1 MKKLSFLSLIFIS
14 SLIFYT
20 CQKEEV
26 EPQIT
31 PITKEIEEPQIVL
44 PRTGFTDRI
53 FFKSSL
59 TTDNVLLS
67 GQANYLRTYNIYNK
81 TKIDSIR
88 FQSTGRGVI
97 SYNGVLLK
105 HYNVTIYFKNTPTPT
120 TFTAFSKTNQDSFK
134 FVPILSNQLLTTTN
148 TSKIVTLE
156 VQTSGAMRHNI
167 WSGTN
172 VNLRN
177 VKIFKDG
184 VLMETRVL
192 DPLDKSSNIFI
203 LPHSH

>member
-1 MKKLSFLSLIFIS
+1 MKKISLLSLILIS
-14 SLIFYT
+14 SLIFYS

-26 EPQIT
+26 QTQIT
-31 PITKEIEEPQIVL
+31 TISKEVEEPQIVL
-44 PRTGFTDRI
+44 PRTGFLDRI
-53 FFKSSL
+53 FYKTSL

-67 GQANYLRTYNIYNK
+67 GQVNYLRTYNIYNK
-81 TKIDSIR
+81 IKIDSIR
-88 FQSTGRGVI
+88 FQSTGNGII

-105 HYNVTIYFKNTPTPT
+105 HYRITIYFKDGSTPAI
-120 TFTAFSKTNQDSFK
+120 FTAFSKTNQDTFK

-148 TSKIVTLE
+148 TSKLVTLE
-156 VQTSGAMRHNI
+156 VQTLGVIRHNI

-184 VLMETRVL
+184 ILMETRIL
-192 DPLDKSSNIFI
+192 DPLDKNSNIFI
-203 LPHSH
+203 LPHVH